1 VDEKSSVKT
10 PADTAEEDT
19 KRTFHRL
26 AAQESIPLLELI
38 DRLYR
43 TGPWRTQKQFADAL
57 AEGDSAPLDASSITR
72 LRSGERS
79 PSAVFVTQLLRA
91 SNADDA
97 TQDLAFKL
105 FCEAFEGTRDKQIE
119 LYKLHVKLDKTT
131 LDLAKAYDRITAL
144 ESELRNA
151 VQDRSD
157 VDQKYWESRKETQ
170 KLRGTRTDLER
181 ERDALTEKITLL
193 EAKLVEAQQ
202 ERDVA
207 QARCEALAVKVR
219 EVHWQAAAQHERE
232 VMQFHTE
239 MEQRVAERDRSL
251 AERDRA
257 LAEREMAMME
267 LQLKFDAAQADL
279 LARTEQL
286 THVHEILSDTKD
298 EAAAAAAV
306 VVVKEPTLTTKL
318 VDEPAKRLQSPDESQ
333 QLQAVV
339 ELEQLM
345 NLRPESKLQVMP
357 MLCAFI
363 RRVQPAGTVHT
374 AGTQALRIVLR
385 QCANDYRG
393 MVNLA
398 GADLSGA
405 EADGCSLRTANL
417 KGALLRRASLR
428 GTDLTGADLRECDLT
443 DADLYGA
450 RLVGTQLSEASGLSA
465 SRLQHAETRTST
477 VLPYNL
483 VHSRRLGRR
492 FVADREPDEPRTLG
506 AVLRLAREREG
517 LSLAYVSKRTGVDV
531 SRLYSYENDLL
542 LDELDWPQLLAIA
555 AVVKAKQKHAKA
567 LWEQVQRAG
576 ATSRPPI
583 GFVPAPQL
591 PSADGTDTPGHPGLA
606 PAQSAEQTA
615 FQDGNKRAQDAADI
629 TRINKL
635 KDQQTNESNRR
646 QPPHAV

>member
-1 VDEKSSVKT
+1 MNEKSPVKEL
-10 PADTAEEDT
+10 ADRTEEDT
-19 KRTFHRL
+19 KRAFSP
-26 AAQESIPLLELI
+26 AAAPETIPLLELI
-38 DRLYR
+38 DKLYR
-43 TGPWRTQKQFADAL
+43 AGPWKTQKQFADAL
-57 AEGDSAPLDASSITR
+57 AEGDSAPLDRSSITR
-72 LRSGERS
+72 LRSGERR

-97 TQDLAFKL
+97 TQALAFKL

-119 LYKLHVKLDKTT
+119 LYKLHVKVDKTT
-131 LDLAKAYDRITAL
+131 LELAKAYDRIAAL
-144 ESELRNA
+144 ESELRHA

-157 VDQKYWESRKETQ
+157 VEQKYWESRKETQ
-170 KLRGTRTDLER
+170 KQRGARIDLER
-181 ERDALTEKITLL
+181 EREALTEKISLL
-193 EAKLVEAQQ
+193 EAKLLEAQQ
-202 ERDVA
+202 ERDTA
-207 QARCEALAVKVR
+207 QARTEALAVKVR
-219 EVHWQAAAQHERE
+219 QVHWQAAAQHERE

-251 AERDRA
+251 AERDRS
-257 LAEREMAMME
+257 LAEREMALME
-267 LQLKFDAAQADL
+267 LQLKLDASQADL

-286 THVHEILSDTKD
+286 TTVHEILSGKD

-306 VVVKEPTLTTKL
+306 VVVKEPTLTTTL
-318 VDEPAKRLQSPDESQ
+318 VDEPAKRLQAPDESQ

-443 DADLYGA
+443 DADLHGA
-450 RLVGTQLSEASGLSA
+450 RLVGAQLSDALGLSA
-465 SRLQHAETRTST
+465 SRLQHTETRTST

-506 AVLRLAREREG
+506 AILRLAREREG
-517 LSLAYVSKRTGVDV
+517 LSLAYVSKRTGVDA

-542 LDELDWPQLLAIA
+542 LDELDWPQLLMITT
-555 AVVKAKQKHAKA
+555 VVKAKQKHAKA
-567 LWEQVQRAG
+567 QWEQLQRAG

-583 GFVPAPQL
+583 GFIPAPQL
-591 PSADGTDTPGHPGLA
+591 PSADGADTPGHANLT
-606 PAQSAEQTA
+606 PAQSIEQTA
-615 FQDGNKRAQDAADI
+615 FQDGNKRAQNAADI

-635 KDQQTNESNRR
+635 KDKQADESSRR